1 MTRPRQ
7 ILAWMAAFVVLVA
20 IGCAFLFGPL
30 TAAFASNPGFNGV
43 ILAVLG
49 AGIVVNFRHVVSLYP
64 EIEWIEDFRSGHDTD
79 HLRPRLLLTM
89 AQMLGG
95 HAKRTLSATSMRTLL
110 DSIRTR
116 LEESRDISRYLI
128 GLLIF
133 LGLLGTFWG
142 LMQTVGAVS
151 GVIDRLAVESGDVA
165 AVFDMLKQNL
175 QKPLG
180 GMGIAFSSS
189 LFGLAGS
196 LVLGFLDLQAA
207 HAQNR
212 FVNELEEW
220 LAGSARLSSGSV
232 GDDFTGGA
240 PAYVQALLEQTAD
253 VLEQM
258 QRARAVEGNLH
269 ELTTERLET
278 LADAIAALNRQL
290 DLHNER
296 LGALA
301 ANQHEIPRLLE
312 RLAARD
318 HAAAFS
324 EELRAEMRL
333 LNRTLANVLKDR
345 DG

>member
-1 MTRPRQ
+1 
-7 ILAWMAAFVVLVA
+7 
-20 IGCAFLFGPL
+20 
-30 TAAFASNPGFNGV
+30 
-43 ILAVLG
+43 
-49 AGIVVNFRHVVSLYP
+49 
-64 EIEWIEDFRSGHDTD
+64 
-79 HLRPRLLLTM
+79 M
-89 AQMLGG
+89 AQMLTG

-142 LMQTVGAVS
+142 LMQTVSSVS
-151 GVIDRLAVESGDVA
+151 GVVSQLAVDSGDVE
-165 AVFDMLKQNL
+165 AVFELLKKNL

-180 GMGIAFSSS
+180 GMGVAFSSS

-220 LAGSARLSSGSV
+220 LSGSARLSSGLL
-232 GDDFTGGA
+232 GDEFAGGA
-240 PAYVQALLEQTAD
+240 PAYVQALLEQTVDA
-253 VLEQM
+253 LEQM
-258 QRARAVEGNLH
+258 QRSRAAEGNLN
-269 ELTTERLET
+269 ELTAERLET
-278 LADAIAALNRQL
+278 LGDALVTLSRQL
-290 DLHNER
+290 AMHNER
-296 LGALA
+296 LTALA
-301 ANQHEIPRLLE
+301 ANQNEIPRLLE
-312 RLAARD
+312 RLSARD
-318 HAAAFS
+318 HAVSFS

-333 LNRTLANVLKDR
+333 LNRTIANALNER